1 MYAPCCHLKIKFRP
15 YLILFLAL
23 VFSAFP
29 TTANINQTAEEEK
42 FRQLGNLVNTVVY
55 MWNSPF
61 GLSNDEITSL
71 IIKSNIQQDSSTL
84 GSVIRA
90 VLYEITA
97 TNSDTPRLPIE
108 PIGSVSASDWK
119 YVKEINV
126 KRYVALRALFILSQA
141 ANRYVENS
149 ERLKHSIPQ
158 LYVLKKEA
166 LETGEPEAAAVAS
179 IWLAMEYSELNPMK
193 AVVELEY
200 ALPYLLPFDE
210 EYSLETILDKKLA
223 HSWLADA
230 YVSLN
235 IVNRALKHQQYALE
249 EVKKHSELNAYHFTG
264 VVNAFV
270 QLREFDK
277 AIEMAEEA
285 KQVSKENLSLEQ
297 TLYSLWLQTNIYLQR
312 NTTLDRANILSLT
325 ENLAKYKDV
334 QLPNSI
340 APAYEELSAIRAAIV
355 GSEKE
360 FENTIYRYVST
371 MNERATSSFYDTPM
385 KN

>member
-325 ENLAKYKDV
+325 ENLASTKMFNC
-334 QLPNSI
+334 Q
-340 APAYEELSAIRAAIV
+340 IV
-355 GSEKE
+355 LHP
-360 FENTIYRYVST
+360 
-371 MNERATSSFYDTPM
+371 PM